1 MSRWMKLFDVVAK
14 ALACVLLV
22 SLTHPLLGEDWPTY
36 QHDNRRSGVTG
47 EQLGFPLQR
56 IWQTRPVAP
65 KTAWSGPAKWDS
77 YANIVNLKS
86 MRNFDPVFYTTAAQG
101 YAYYGSSSDDAV
113 HCLELETG
121 REAWVF
127 FTNGPVR
134 LPPTFHQ
141 GKLLFGSDDGC
152 VYSIDARSG
161 QQHWKVHT
169 SESRRKVPNNGKLIS
184 MWPCRTG
191 VLVQGNIAYCA
202 GSLLPWKSTYLFGLD
217 VGTGTW
223 QGSGQYKRTYE
234 QMTAQGA
241 MFASAE
247 HLYLSQGRQ
256 APLMFDLRTGDLLK
270 TVGNSGFGGV
280 YGLLADDST
289 FVHGHGQNHGPEGAM
304 RFFSG
309 KTQDQLLSY
318 PLATSIVVIG
328 NRIYVHADRV
338 LRAIVRD
345 EYLQL
350 QAEKTQAQADLKAD
364 KKKLKQ
370 LEPNPSQQDQAA
382 ELEQRIH
389 ATTEEIKRIDRQI
402 PSCFLW
408 TVNSDCH
415 LSLILTGTTLIAGG
429 EDKVNA
435 YDAQSGQEIWTTRVS
450 GRAYG
455 LTASQGCLIV
465 STDRGQI
472 ICFGQ

>member
-1 MSRWMKLFDVVAK
+1 MDHPRKPFDFVAK
-14 ALACVLLV
+14 AFACVLLV
-22 SLTHPLLGEDWPTY
+22 SFTHPLLGDDWPTY
-36 QHDNRRSGVTG
+36 LHDNRRSGVTG
-47 EQLGFPLQR
+47 EQLKFPLER
-56 IWQTRPVAP
+56 NWETRPVAP

-141 GKLLFGSDDGC
+141 GRLLFGSDDGC
-152 VYSIDARSG
+152 VYCIDALSG
-161 QQHWKVHT
+161 QQVWKVRT
-169 SESRRKVPNNGKLIS
+169 SDSQRKVPNNGKLIS

-191 VLVQGNIAYCA
+191 VLVQGNVAYCA

-256 APLMFDLRTGDLLK
+256 APLMFDLRTGDLLQ
-270 TVGNSGFGGV
+270 TVGSSGSGGV

-289 FVHGHGQNHGPEGAM
+289 FVHGQGQKRGSEGEM

-309 KTQDQLLSY
+309 KTHDQLLSY
-318 PLATSIVVIG
+318 PLATSIVISG

-345 EYLQL
+345 EYMQL
-350 QAEKTQAQADLKAD
+350 QAGKTQAQADLQAD

-370 LEPNPSQQDQAA
+370 LASNPSQQDQAE
-382 ELEQRIH
+382 ELEQRIP
-389 ATTEEIKRIDRQI
+389 ATTQEIKRIDRQI

-408 TVNSDCH
+408 TVKSDCH

-429 EDKVNA
+429 EDKVAA
-435 YDAQSGQEIWTTRVS
+435 YDAQSGQETWTTQVS

-455 LTASQGCLIV
+455 LTASQGSLIV
-465 STDRGQI
+465 STDTGQI
-472 ICFGQ
+472 VCFR